1 LPSSQERGC
10 KQKSLKLFYCS
21 LGSTKTR
28 TFFSTDLECKITCF
42 RIGFTDSVETP
53 RSRTTKVQTLSTECQ
68 KQLILTRLHLQTP
81 MLVRELRNQVPTD
94 LKFLV
99 VLLEFACIWW
109 CATCWFRT
117 ERSLWPS
124 NSSTL
129 CYRIL
134 PQRKQMELKSQVSKY
149 HKVPKLVLLC
159 AFPHTSRPRT
169 LELRH
174 WTLESRNCKP
184 YKP

>member
-1 LPSSQERGC
+1 MPEATQ
-10 KQKSLKLFYCS
+10 
-21 LGSTKTR
+21 
-28 TFFSTDLECKITCF
+28 
-42 RIGFTDSVETP
+42 P
-53 RSRTTKVQTLSTECQ
+53 N
-68 KQLILTRLHLQTP
+68 RLHVQTP

-124 NSSTL
+124 YSSTL

-134 PQRKQMELKSQVSKY
+134 PQRKQMELKSQASKY
-149 HKVPKLVLLC
+149 HKVPKLVYLCYCVPFLTPPDLEPQNSDIGPQNLESVNLINLKPKALSNPMTPTLLKSPSNSLGRVLWWVSLHVDPIRC
-159 AFPHTSRPRT
+159 SSKATSR
-169 LELRH
+169 
-174 WTLESRNCKP
+174 SM
-184 YKP
+184 